1 MFTIANKYA
10 LAEEVTFGT
19 REQKKEK
26 ESGHVD
32 QQSSSK
38 GNDTK
43 RKSDHFING
52 VEWPCHNKEY
62 QPMPGEFEGF
72 LDCIC
77 IFHPRESTRL
87 GTMTDYK
94 VLQMRFSR

>member
-1 MFTIANKYA
+1 MFAIANKYA
-10 LAEEVTFGT
+10 LAEEVNFDT

-38 GNDTK
+38 GNDK
-43 RKSDHFING
+43 KMKSDCFVNG
-52 VEWPCHNKEY
+52 VEWPRHNKEY
-62 QPMPGEFEGF
+62 WPRLGEFEGF
-72 LDCIC
+72 VDCIC

-87 GTMTDYK
+87 GIVTDYK
-94 VLQMRFSR
+94 VL